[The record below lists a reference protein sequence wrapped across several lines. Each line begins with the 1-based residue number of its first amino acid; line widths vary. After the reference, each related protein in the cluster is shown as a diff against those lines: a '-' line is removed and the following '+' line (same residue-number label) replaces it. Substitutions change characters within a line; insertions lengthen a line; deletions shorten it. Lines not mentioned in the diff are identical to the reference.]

1 MQPAVLVVCMCVAAG
16 ELLLVSSLLAQLAV
30 AAAMMTTR
38 QTIVPICTSGMQ
50 KELKTAAA
58 AAAD

>member
-1 MQPAVLVVCMCVAAG
+1 MCVAAG

-30 AAAMMTTR
+30 AAAAMTRR